1 MLNDLSAQPDI
12 FTFVKVQI
20 YYIITYRIKTVN
32 ILQEEK
38 FMMTGFGKKLS
49 EIRHSAGFTQKQLA
63 DNVHVSKGTISNYE
77 AEERLPSLVI
87 LKDLAKTLHV
97 SADYLLGMEESTQ
110 TLDISGLTA
119 EEIQFLYLAVKLL
132 KRNR

>member
-1 MLNDLSAQPDI
+1 
-12 FTFVKVQI
+12 
-20 YYIITYRIKTVN
+20 
-32 ILQEEK
+32 
-38 FMMTGFGKKLS
+38 MMTGFGKKLS

-97 SADYLLGMEESTQ
+97 SADYLLGMEASTQ

-132 KRNR
+132 KRNRQ

>member
-12 FTFVKVQI
+12 FTFVKMQI